1 MNKSEMKSKICQA
14 AEANP
19 LKKEIKKISLFGSY
33 VNGIPRQDSDV
44 DLLIEFYPTA
54 KIGFFALLD
63 IKEDFENSVG
73 RSVDLLTL
81 EAISKCFRQEILDQ
95 AEVVYER

>member
-1 MNKSEMKSKICQA
+1 MSK
-14 AEANP
+14 
-19 LKKEIKKISLFGSY
+19 FGSY

-54 KIGFFALLD
+54 KIGFFALLE
-63 IKEDFENSVG
+63 IKEDFEHFVG
-73 RSVDLLTL
+73 KSVDLLTP
-81 EAISKCFRQEILDQ
+81 EAMSKYFRQEVLDQ